1 MLYLRALAASVNGQ
15 VFKHDP
21 ITISGDLV
29 STPNQDNIILNS
41 YRTSEVLENLNAPV
55 AGTQHL
61 NGSRVTVVDLELP
74 TIAPPT
80 NPIAVDFNYVPRT
93 NDFAAVN
100 AYYHTERFLELVES
114 LGFPIPSYF
123 PGTAFPIEVDHRGLG
138 NPSNPMG
145 NILNARCVGDGTF
158 GIDFCSYALADLTDV
173 TNPLGIATDWRVVLH
188 EVAGHGILYEAV
200 NGPNFTFSHSAGD
213 SFAVILNDPESQLT
227 GSDRFWNFPWYGNNP
242 VLARRCD
249 RDVSTWA
256 WGGSNDNGGYDS
268 EQILAT
274 THFRI
279 YRSIGGD
286 SIDVNRKRF
295 ASRMMA
301 YLMLRTIGEI
311 TPVINPNGPRAYCN
325 LLMKTD
331 LEDWTSEG
339 IFGGAYNKVIRWS
352 FEKQG
357 EFQPIG
363 APTPV
368 TTPGDPEPVDVYIDD
383 GRHGE
388 YQFQPVHWNNTS
400 IWNRRSADGV
410 IGHQEPI
417 IGAQNFIYCKIKN
430 RGTGI
435 ANNVEVHGY
444 HSKSG
449 AGLLLPK
456 RYTTTFNCSN
466 ICWDA
471 CR

>member
-1 MLYLRALAASVNGQ
+1 M
-15 VFKHDP
+15 
-21 ITISGDLV
+21 
-29 STPNQDNIILNS
+29 
-41 YRTSEVLENLNAPV
+41 VL
-55 AGTQHL
+55 Q
-61 NGSRVTVVDLELP
+61 
-74 TIAPPT
+74 
-80 NPIAVDFNYVPRT
+80 
-93 NDFAAVN
+93 
-100 AYYHTERFLELVES
+100 
-114 LGFPIPSYF
+114 
-123 PGTAFPIEVDHRGLG
+123 
-138 NPSNPMG
+138 
-145 NILNARCVGDGTF
+145 
-158 GIDFCSYALADLTDV
+158 
-173 TNPLGIATDWRVVLH
+173 
-188 EVAGHGILYEAV
+188 
-200 NGPNFTFSHSAGD
+200 
-213 SFAVILNDPESQLT
+213 
-227 GSDRFWNFPWYGNNP
+227 P
-242 VLARRCD
+242 VLGRRCD

-286 SIDVNRKRF
+286 STDVNRKRF

-325 LLMKTD
+325 LLMATD

-357 EFQPIG
+357 EFQPLG

-435 ANNVEVHGY
+435 ANNVKVHGY

-449 AGLLLPK
+449 AGLLLPIDIQPLSTAQISVGTLAGNNAEEK
-456 RYTTTFNCSN
+456 IIGPFQWIPEINAYGYDSVIMIVSATDDTSN
-466 ICWDA
+466 INNFTVVKTIPDWRLVPNDNNIGQRNMFPVQTISQIKLTVTTGEKDINKDDRVYLGIGGREFRCRKDGDSDA
-471 CR
+471 NPFHLKHQTVSLIFGDGSNVEDPAINDPRNPFMDTTDISRFPMYLRTEPNTGTWEIAAAKVETTPNTSIFNIKYSGIILDDDSGEKVELV